1 LGLAGCETKSG
12 GPNAD
17 SVNEI
22 LVNKHGLIMT
32 KPERDAGNPLT
43 GLKAVEKASGKKGI
57 PPVHLWNP
65 PFCGDIDMRIA
76 QDGLWYYLNSPI
88 GRKPLMKLFASVLRH
103 DEDGKYYLVTP
114 VEKCG
119 IRVDDAP
126 FVAIRMSV
134 AGKGRNQI
142 ISFETNTDDVVTIDL
157 AHPLRVAVEEGT
169 DGLKPYVLV
178 RGRLEALVS
187 RALFYDLVAL
197 GVVEGEWF
205 GIWSSGRF
213 WPMQRAAE
221 IGAIAS

>member
-1 LGLAGCETKSG
+1 M
-12 GPNAD
+12 
-17 SVNEI
+17 
-22 LVNKHGLIMT
+22 MT
-32 KPERDAGNPLT
+32 KPERDAGNPLA
-43 GLKAVEKASGKKGI
+43 GLKEAEHASGKKGP
-57 PPVHLWNP
+57 PPVHLWDP

-119 IRVDDAP
+119 IKVDDAP

-134 AGKGRNQI
+134 EGKGRDQAVT
-142 ISFETNTDDVVTIDL
+142 FETNTDDIVTIDA
-157 AHPLRVAVEEGT
+157 AHPMRVATEAGT
-169 DGLKPYVLV
+169 QGLKPYVLV

-197 GVVEGEWF
+197 GTVEGEWF
-205 GIWSSGRF
+205 GVWSGGQF

-221 IGAIAS
+221 IGAVA